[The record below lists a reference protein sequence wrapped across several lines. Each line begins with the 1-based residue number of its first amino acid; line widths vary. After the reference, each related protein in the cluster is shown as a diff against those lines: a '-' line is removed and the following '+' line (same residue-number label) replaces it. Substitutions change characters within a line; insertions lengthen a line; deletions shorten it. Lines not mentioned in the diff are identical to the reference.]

1 MFSVKKTEIYSM
13 GDAAILLCAGSGLR
27 MRGEVVDKSLAPLR
41 GKPAML
47 YSLEAFAKTENIKL
61 AAIVTRDSEQRK
73 KITDFIVQIQAKA
86 EVDIIWVDGGKRRQD
101 SVENALRK
109 IPARIRNVFIHDCAR
124 PLIQSQTI
132 RELTKI
138 VNRDKG
144 VCLAHR
150 IVDTIKEVDG
160 KSTDLRLLNLK
171 DRDRSRLWG
180 METPQV
186 FGRDLICAAYEQS
199 QREGWEITD
208 DASAFIRSGHRVSLL
223 ETPYPNPKL
232 TVPED
237 IAIIEHLLA
246 KIQIPYGLA

>member
-1 MFSVKKTEIYSM
+1 M

-27 MRGEVVDKSLAPLR
+27 MRGEVVDKALAPLR

-61 AAIVTRDSEQRK
+61 AAIVTRNLKQRK
-73 KITDFIVQIQAKA
+73 KIADFMGEIRAKT

-101 SVENALRK
+101 SVENALRE
-109 IPARIRNVFIHDCAR
+109 IPAPIRNVFIHDCAR

-132 RELTKI
+132 RQLTKI

-150 IVDTIKEVDG
+150 IVDTIKEAEG
-160 KSTDLRLLNLK
+160 ESTDLRLLNLK

-186 FGRDLICAAYEQS
+186 FDRDLICVAYEQA

-208 DASAFIRSGHRVSLL
+208 DASAVLRSGHRVSLL

-246 KIQIPYGLA
+246 NIPTLEGLD